1 MSGINK
7 TNNVEGETNES
18 LKNEEVNETL
28 KDKVDTDSSEILE
41 DEQKLEDEE
50 FEELQEDNS
59 SSEKELEEMK
69 ILSSKLK
76 DENAKLKNELD
87 TVKERLLRTAAE
99 YENYRNR
106 TAKEKEG
113 IYSDACLDVLKD
125 ILPALDNMER
135 ASSIEGSVEDLKK
148 GIDMT
153 VRQFKESLT
162 KLGVEEIDASG
173 EFDPN
178 IHNAVMHVEDENL
191 GENAIA
197 EVLQKGYK
205 KEDKVI
211 RYSMVKVA
219 N

>member
-1 MSGINK
+1 MSDINK
-7 TNNVEGETNES
+7 TNNVEGEINES
-18 LKNEEVNETL
+18 LENEEVNETL
-28 KDKVDTDSSEILE
+28 EDKVDTDSSEILE

-50 FEELQEDNS
+50 FEELQEDNL

-69 ILSSKLK
+69 ILNGKLK
-76 DENAKLKNELD
+76 DENEKLKNELD
-87 TVKERLLRTAAE
+87 TVKERLLRTVAE

-113 IYSDACLDVLKD
+113 IYSDACTDVLKD

-135 ASSIEGSVEDLKK
+135 ASSIEGSIEDLKK

-153 VRQFKESLT
+153 VRQFKDSLT
-162 KLGVEEIDASG
+162 KIGVEEIDASG

-178 IHNAVMHVEDENL
+178 VHNAVMHVEDESL

-205 KEDKVI
+205 KADKVI

>member
-1 MSGINK
+1 MSSINE
-7 TNNVEGETNES
+7 TNNVEDKINED
-18 LKNEEVNETL
+18 LKNEEVNEAIE
-28 KDKVDTDSSEILE
+28 DKNDTDSFETLE

-50 FEELQEDNS
+50 FEELQKDTS
-59 SSEKELEEMK
+59 SSEKELEAMK
-69 ILSSKLK
+69 ILNNKLK
-76 DENAKLKNELD
+76 DENEKLKNELE

-113 IYSDACLDVLKD
+113 IYSDACADVLKD

-135 ASSIEGSVEDLKK
+135 ASSIQGSIEDLKK

-153 VRQFKESLT
+153 VRQFNECLT

-178 IHNAVMHVEDENL
+178 VHNAVMHVEDESL

-205 KEDKVI
+205 KADKVI